1 MTAPRQARLGPEP
14 IWRSNQSSK
23 RAPSCA
29 TSDWK
34 KKDASELARCK
45 GFQCQT
51 FRRGCC
57 IDPALAKRQLAE
69 LGGLPAKQAI
79 ALCHFSAWGKRGA
92 SITLWQLQAPSW
104 VTSKLFRTSQ
114 MSVIQPNKH
123 ACFMPWHL
131 AKEQNMPRIEGVA
144 AQDWLAN
151 DSKVSACIQATL
163 IATINVS
170 SVRGPHRL
178 EAATQ
183 DAFNCKQSHSNQ
195 GTMRIARSI
204 VPHPGSHQLKKKKN
218 VCFQLLMLAEES
230 CLKDKRRNHFT
241 GQMTPVEA
249 KDCV

>member
-1 MTAPRQARLGPEP
+1 
-14 IWRSNQSSK
+14 
-23 RAPSCA
+23 
-29 TSDWK
+29 
-34 KKDASELARCK
+34 
-45 GFQCQT
+45 
-51 FRRGCC
+51 
-57 IDPALAKRQLAE
+57 
-69 LGGLPAKQAI
+69 
-79 ALCHFSAWGKRGA
+79 
-92 SITLWQLQAPSW
+92 
-104 VTSKLFRTSQ
+104 
-114 MSVIQPNKH
+114 
-123 ACFMPWHL
+123 
-131 AKEQNMPRIEGVA
+131 MPRIEGVA

-204 VPHPGSHQLKKKKN
+204 VPHPGSHQLKKKKKKKKKKKN

-241 GQMTPVEA
+241 GQMTRSKPKIVFDPVEA
-249 KDCV
+249 TERGEAAAQFHLDARQSQCACQEMTIWVPASAQSQALGRLTAPHLTNNCRECSKMLQNPHKRKRNGCAKFHAAILST